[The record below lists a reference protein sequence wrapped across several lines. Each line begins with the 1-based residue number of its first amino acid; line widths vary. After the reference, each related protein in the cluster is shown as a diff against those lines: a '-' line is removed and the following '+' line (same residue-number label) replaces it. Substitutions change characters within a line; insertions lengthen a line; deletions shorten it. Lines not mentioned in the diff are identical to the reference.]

1 MVRNL
6 KFFSYFLVGLFVIE
20 NISAQEISNYG
31 DITIKAKHVTLNKF
45 TNQLLLKKDLQIS
58 FGNFSLYGNSAILS
72 YDEERLVI
80 DGSPASMLSEKDE
93 IKGTAKQFI
102 IYPNLSMEMLGD
114 AQLVQDDQSIYA
126 EKIIY
131 QISSND

>member
-1 MVRNL
+1 M
-6 KFFSYFLVGLFVIE
+6 GLFVIE